1 MSAPRIEE
9 ISTITAKGQA
19 TIPKAIRQ
27 AIGVDYGGKIAFRLE
42 GGVVTLH
49 RVEAEHEDPALA
61 SFLKLIE
68 NDIAS
73 GRNVEAIPTDLLE
86 AMRIVRAK
94 VDVDLDE
101 PL

>member
-1 MSAPRIEE
+1 MGVRAIEE
-9 ISTITAKGQA
+9 ICTITAKGQ
-19 TIPKAIRQ
+19 TTVPKAIRQ

-42 GGVVTLH
+42 EGVVTLH

-68 NDIAS
+68 TDIAH
-73 GRNVEAIPTDLLE
+73 GRNVEAIPADLLD
-86 AMRIVRAK
+86 AMRLVREK
-94 VDVDLDE
+94 VEVDLDE